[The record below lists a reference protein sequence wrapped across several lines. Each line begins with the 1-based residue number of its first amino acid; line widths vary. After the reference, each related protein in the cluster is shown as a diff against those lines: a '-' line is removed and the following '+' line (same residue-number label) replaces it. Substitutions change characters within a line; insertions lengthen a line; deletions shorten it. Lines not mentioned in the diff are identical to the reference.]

1 MAALSET
8 LICNMSLARLGSK
21 RINDFGDTTEDS
33 VQAIHCRTHYEQTRD
48 ALLRSHWWRFATARA
63 TLSQDAT
70 DPTGDEWDNQ
80 FILPDDFLAMKSIY
94 ENRFSDENYRSYA
107 LEGQR
112 LLTNESTMEIRYIK
126 KVTDVT
132 KFDPLFVE
140 VLVLQL
146 ALKLVAPLGKTD
158 PKLKVDIR
166 EDLKLLMPAVKALD
180 KQETNTIGEYDLG
193 TWNNARYS

>member
-8 LICNMSLARLGSK
+8 RICNMSLARLGST
-21 RINDFGDTTEDS
+21 RINDFGDATENS

-48 ALLRSHWWRFATARA
+48 ALIRSHWWRFASDRKV
-63 TLSQDAT
+63 LSQDDT
-70 DPTGDEWDNQ
+70 DPVGDEWDNQ
-80 FILPDDFLAMKSIY
+80 FILPNDFLAMKSIY

-126 KVTDVT
+126 KVTNPT
-132 KFDPLFVE
+132 EFDPLFVE

-158 PKLKVDIR
+158 PKLAVNIKD
-166 EDLKLLMPAVKALD
+166 ELKLLMPAVKAMD
-180 KQETNTIGEYDLG
+180 KQETNTEGEYDLG
-193 TWNNARYS
+193 TWNNARYA